1 MKRFFFT
8 LSAIACIVAFAMAST
23 FAQSVGHP
31 PIGSDGIT
39 HSSGSTIAPREG
51 IEMDSMIVKTVE
63 KMNADTV
70 LRTLRDLQN
79 FGTRFLMLDSR
90 KEIAG
95 WLASKFV
102 SYGYTDVRLDSFLC
116 IVNWPGQYE
125 DTLWQ
130 YNVIARLEGASA
142 PDEVYVI
149 GGHYDSYSN
158 EDPYNIAPG
167 VDDNGSAVAAA
178 FEVARVM
185 KLMEYQ
191 PEATI
196 EFSLF
201 AAEELGL
208 FGSRHLAATA
218 VEEHRD
224 IRYVLNMDM
233 IANNPDSLPVVY
245 IYKYHNSE
253 WAAIACAEAYNTYSS
268 LEAFVLNTWDP
279 TGTDSYSYF
288 LSGIPSVFVQEC
300 TFSPNWHQFSDT
312 VGNCNI
318 GYLTE
323 VARGACATLMEQ
335 QNLPHPG
342 QLWARST
349 PESIHLTWQKTGI
362 TKVAGYNVYR
372 SEIPDTG
379 FIILNTALVTDSFFV
394 DDSGIK
400 GKPYF
405 YKITRV
411 SGSMVESQFSPVAS
425 GAIYAFT
432 DTLLVINTLKLSQSS
447 PDSIRLFYEAV
458 MDTIPFEWYDIN
470 RDHPFGL
477 ELLSTHKN
485 ILWTA
490 NTTDYE
496 QFMAPPYPFLKDF
509 FDNGGNMMLSA
520 CNPAKLLG
528 QGSSY
533 PIVPEEGTIMRDFFK
548 ADTAG
553 RNVSS
558 LMYRA
563 YPSEEGYDTIRID
576 LHKSMAPGYPG
587 EIFNVEV
594 YAPATEGN
602 VIYRFDSRY
611 PPASQ
616 FGKSQD
622 KPVGLE
628 YIGND
633 FRTILLGFPLFY
645 LDTADAS
652 ALMKYVMNFKFT
664 HPTAIPGPSEQ
675 ELSSVITAYPNP
687 FPADINIGIRLEIPA
702 DGTLFVIN
710 TQGSHV
716 ADIYTGHFRAGP
728 HSFRFNAGDLPAG
741 LYQVILST
749 GTGIHSCKI
758 VRVP

>member
-1 MKRFFFT
+1 MKRIIMMS
-8 LSAIACIVAFAMAST
+8 LAIAFMGLFFPAASY
-23 FAQSVGHP
+23 AQRVGHP
-31 PIGSDGIT
+31 PVGFPN
-39 HSSGSTIAPREG
+39 HPLPSGSTVAAREG
-51 IEMDSMIVKTVE
+51 LEIDSMIVKTIE

-90 KEIAG
+90 KEIAD

-116 IVNWPGQYE
+116 IVNWPGQWE

-158 EDPYNIAPG
+158 EDPYNNAPG

-191 PEATI
+191 AEATI

-233 IANNPDSLPVVY
+233 IANNPDSVPLVS
-245 IYKYHNSE
+245 IGKYHDNE
-253 WAAIACAEAYNTYSS
+253 WAAFACADSYNSYTA
-268 LEAFVLNTWDP
+268 LEAIVPDTWDP
-279 TGTDSYSYF
+279 TGSDSYAYF
-288 LSGIPSVFVQEC
+288 LFGFPSIFVKEIA
-300 TFSPNWHQFSDT
+300 FSPHWHLLSDT

-335 QNLPHPG
+335 QNLPYPG

-349 PESIHLTWQKTGI
+349 PESIQLTWQQTGI
-362 TKVAGYNVYR
+362 AKVAGYNVYR

-379 FIILNTALVTDSFFV
+379 FIKLNTTLVTDSFFL

-458 MDTIPFEWYDIN
+458 MDTIPFEWYDLN
-470 RDHPFGL
+470 RDQPFGL
-477 ELLSTHKN
+477 DLLATHKN

-496 QFMAPPYPFLKDF
+496 QFLAPSYPVLKDF

-520 CNPAKLLG
+520 CNPGKLLG
-528 QGSSY
+528 LGSSY
-533 PIVPEEGTIMRDFFK
+533 PIVPEEGSIMRDFFK

-576 LHKSMAPGYPG
+576 LHKSMTPGYPG

-611 PPASQ
+611 SPASQ

-652 ALMKYVMNFKFT
+652 ALVKYVMNFKFT

-675 ELSSVITAYPNP
+675 EPSSVITAYPNP
-687 FPADINIGIRLEIPA
+687 FRADINIGIRLEHPA
-702 DGTLFVIN
+702 DGKLFVIN
-710 TQGSHV
+710 IQGSNV
-716 ADIYTGHFRAGP
+716 ADIYSGHFRAGP
-728 HSFRFNAGDLPAG
+728 HSFRFNAADLPAG

-758 VRVP
+758 FRIP